1 MYFLRLRSFELQKSR
16 SHPEKAATVFLLP
29 FDDPRQLEIK
39 NCHGAFI
46 EDIVLVPIEYTNKL
60 LTHHGRNGKISVV
73 HFFGQPI
80 DLPTSVTENN
90 SLRNGKSFV

>member
-1 MYFLRLRSFELQKSR
+1 MNYKKSR
-16 SHPEKAATVFLLP
+16 SHPEKATTVFLLP

-46 EDIVLVPIEYTNKL
+46 EDKVTKYLLNSCINKL

>member
-46 EDIVLVPIEYTNKL
+46 EE
-60 LTHHGRNGKISVV
+60 
-73 HFFGQPI
+73 
-80 DLPTSVTENN
+80 
-90 SLRNGKSFV
+90 